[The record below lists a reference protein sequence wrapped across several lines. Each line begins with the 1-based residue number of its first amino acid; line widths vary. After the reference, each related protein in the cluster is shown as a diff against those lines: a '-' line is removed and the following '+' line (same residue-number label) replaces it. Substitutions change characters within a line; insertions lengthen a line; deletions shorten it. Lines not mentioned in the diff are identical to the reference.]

1 MKKLLNLDRIKE
13 KIFFYNPE
21 KTTYID
27 EFNCTVDD
35 ESISAYFYLPH
46 NPCEDLVNDVVV
58 DWKQTGKEIVF
69 TNGCF
74 DIIHRGHIEV
84 LAQTADL
91 GNKLIIG
98 LNSDISIQK
107 LKGKNRPIIEEQ
119 SRAILLA
126 SLEFVDA
133 VVIFSEDTPLKLIS
147 ALLPDVLAKGGDYEI
162 ETIVGHEIVQQN
174 GGKVKLVPFLDGF
187 SSTTIIDKIKNS

>member
-1 MKKLLNLDRIKE
+1 MSQLNKINS
-13 KIFFYNPE
+13 KIFSL
-21 KTTYID
+21 
-27 EFNCTVDD
+27 DD
-35 ESISAYFYLPH
+35 LK
-46 NPCEDLVNDVVV
+46 NQVNA
-58 DWKQTGKEIVF
+58 WKQAGEEVVY

-91 GNKLIIG
+91 GDRLIIG
-98 LNSDISIQK
+98 LNSDTSIQK

-174 GGKVKLVPFLDGF
+174 GGKVKLVAFVDGF
-187 SSTTIIDKIKNS
+187 SSTTIIEKIKNS

>member
-1 MKKLLNLDRIKE
+1 MSRLNKINS
-13 KIFFYNPE
+13 KIFSL
-21 KTTYID
+21 
-27 EFNCTVDD
+27 DD
-35 ESISAYFYLPH
+35 LK
-46 NPCEDLVNDVVV
+46 NQVNA
-58 DWKQTGKEIVF
+58 WKQAGEEVVF

-91 GNKLIIG
+91 GDRLIIG
-98 LNSDISIQK
+98 LNSDTSTQK

-133 VVIFSEDTPLKLIS
+133 VILFSEDTPINLIS
-147 ALLPDVLAKGGDYEI
+147 TLLPDVLAKGGDYEI
-162 ETIVGHEIVQQN
+162 ETIVGHEIVQNN
-174 GGKVKLVPFLDGF
+174 GGKVILIPFVDGF
-187 SSTTIIDKIKNS
+187 SSTTIIDKIKKS

>member
-1 MKKLLNLDRIKE
+1 MSHLNKINS
-13 KIFFYNPE
+13 KIFSL
-21 KTTYID
+21 
-27 EFNCTVDD
+27 DD
-35 ESISAYFYLPH
+35 LK
-46 NPCEDLVNDVVV
+46 NQVNA
-58 DWKQTGKEIVF
+58 WKQTGEDVVF

-91 GNKLIIG
+91 GDRLIIG
-98 LNSDISIQK
+98 LNSDTSIQK

-133 VVIFSEDTPLKLIS
+133 VVIFSEDAPLKLIS

-174 GGKVKLVPFLDGF
+174 GGKVKLVPFVDGF
-187 SSTTIIDKIKNS
+187 SSTTIIEKIKNS

>member
-1 MKKLLNLDRIKE
+1 MSRLNKINS
-13 KIFFYNPE
+13 KIFSL
-21 KTTYID
+21 
-27 EFNCTVDD
+27 DD
-35 ESISAYFYLPH
+35 LK
-46 NPCEDLVNDVVV
+46 NQVNA
-58 DWKQTGKEIVF
+58 WKQAGEEVVF

-91 GNKLIIG
+91 GDRLIIG
-98 LNSDISIQK
+98 LNSDTSTQK

-133 VVIFSEDTPLKLIS
+133 VILFSEDTPINLIS
-147 ALLPDVLAKGGDYEI
+147 TLLPDVLAKGGDYEI
-162 ETIVGHEIVQQN
+162 ETIVGLSLIHI
-174 GGKVKLVPFLDGF
+174 
-187 SSTTIIDKIKNS
+187 